1 MWRPRLRRMG
11 PGRSRRWR
19 AQLTQTIFGVT
30 LGAFQ
35 CQDGSVPGQLSP
47 GHPRVPVHGTPPSAP
62 ESTRKAS
69 SCWGSRGVGSTR
81 PPPCGFC
88 RAAVFLS
95 VSPWTHRALP
105 HAMPLLGAVFLSVSP
120 WTHRALPHAMPLL
133 GEACATRNELCR
145 QKNKKCIVLCFIRRF
160 PRWHD

>member
-1 MWRPRLRRMG
+1 METPFTPHGSWKEPQAESAVNTDHLRSYTG
-11 PGRSRRWR
+11 S
-19 AQLTQTIFGVT
+19 I
-30 LGAFQ
+30 
-35 CQDGSVPGQLSP
+35 SVPGRLCARPALPRAPPCPRAWHPALSS
-47 GHPRVPVHGTPPSAP
+47 GKRTEGKFLLGQQGGRLHA
-62 ESTRKAS
+62 
-69 SCWGSRGVGSTR
+69 

-88 RAAVFLS
+88 RA
-95 VSPWTHRALP
+95 
-105 HAMPLLGAVFLSVSP
+105 AVFLSVSP

>member
-62 ESTRKAS
+62 ESARKAS
-69 SCWGSRGVGSTR
+69 SCWGSRGGR
-81 PPPCGFC
+81 LHAPPTLRLLPSSC
-88 RAAVFLS
+88 VFIR
-95 VSPWTHRALP
+95 VAWTHRALP
-105 HAMPLLGAVFLSVSP
+105 HAMPLLRAVFLSVSP

>member
-19 AQLTQTIFGVT
+19 ARLTQTIFGVT

-47 GHPRVPVHGTPPSAP
+47 GHPRVPVHGTPSSAP
-62 ESTRKAS
+62 ESARKAS

-105 HAMPLLGAVFLSVSP
+105 HAMPLLG
-120 WTHRALPHAMPLL
+120 
-133 GEACATRNELCR
+133 EACATRNELCR
-145 QKNKKCIVLCFIRRF
+145 QKNKKCIALCFIRRF